1 MAPHW
6 FELVAWAAL
15 GLGFASALVVAAD
28 IFLLGNRQH
37 MPIMDLVFPLTALYM
52 GPVALWLYLARGRRM
67 SHKQMQAQP
76 MGEREARD
84 SWWQVSLSDTHC
96 GAGCALGD
104 IGGEWLV
111 WATAWMIGSTAELGP
126 EYILDLPLAWIFG
139 ILFQYFAIAPLRGQA
154 GQLAP
159 LRDAIKSDTL
169 SVLSFEV
176 GLFGWMALSHYVI
189 WQPALPIDSS
199 SHWFMMQVGMTLG
212 FLTSWPVNRWLLR
225 RGVKEPMLV
234 AGRRILTTQ
243 VALDGEVASGNA
255 G

>member
-6 FELVAWAAL
+6 FELVAWLALAL
-15 GLGFASALVVAAD
+15 GFSSALVIAAD
-28 IFLLGNRQH
+28 ITLLGNRQH
-37 MPIMDLVFPLTALYM
+37 MAIMNLVFPLTALYM
-52 GPVALWLYLARGRRM
+52 GPVAVWAYFTRGRRM
-67 SHKQMQAQP
+67 SHRHTHIP
-76 MGEREARD
+76 MAAAGLANSPEPRD
-84 SWWQVSLSDTHC
+84 SWWQVSLSDSHC

-104 IGGEWLV
+104 VGGEWIV
-111 WATAWMIGSTAELGP
+111 WAIGWMIGSTAALGP

-139 ILFQYFAIAPLRGQA
+139 IFFQYLVIAPSRGQL
-154 GQLAP
+154 GELAP

-189 WQPALPIDSS
+189 WQPGLPIDSS
-199 SHWFMMQVGMTLG
+199 SHWFMMQIGMMIG

-225 RGVKEPMLV
+225 TGVKEPMTI
-234 AGRRILTTQ
+234 AGEAPIPAATF
-243 VALDGEVASGNA
+243 A